1 MVTQHRHAIPWLP
14 GSPPPPCSAH
24 LSLCDFPNNVQP
36 QNRGAN
42 VLNTHCII
50 ERLKNQQVNVLINDQ
65 QLINDKLA
73 ISVTAEPVLNNV
85 WRVKLARPPQM
96 CAAVA

>member
-1 MVTQHRHAIPWLP
+1 MVTQHRHGIPWLP
-14 GSPPPPCSAH
+14 GSSPPPCPAH